1 MRPTSYASYLRL
13 PNLLA
18 AQDPTTPRDD
28 AGTWVA
34 ERFFIVCH
42 QTTELW
48 LSQVLLELDHAAR
61 CAEESSD
68 WPGTRTSLMR
78 AASIVLLL
86 THHLEQLIYLPRDRF
101 LRFRPA
107 LEGISG
113 AESEQMRELFV
124 VGLGRHAHVRTIE
137 VSLDQALARAGMRTP
152 HALGACG
159 HDECA
164 TAGALGALMEG
175 VTNWRRLHA
184 RITRYFIGG
193 RRGTGGTAGA
203 DYLDERLGGLPD
215 TAAPEARRRAAQ

>member
-13 PNLLA
+13 SNLLA
-18 AQDPTTPRDD
+18 AQDPTTPPDD
-28 AGTWVA
+28 SGTWVA

-48 LSQVLLELDHAAR
+48 LSQVLLELDLAAR
-61 CAEESSD
+61 CAAESPD
-68 WPGTRTSLMR
+68 WPTIKTSLMR

-124 VGLGRHAHVRTIE
+124 VGLGRHTHVRTISVGLE
-137 VSLDQALARAGMRTP
+137 RALARAGLPAP

-159 HDECA
+159 HDECGA
-164 TAGALGALMEG
+164 AGALEALTEG

-184 RITRYFIGG
+184 RIARYFIGG

-203 DYLDERLGGLPD
+203 DYLDERLAGLPD
-215 TAAPEARRRAAQ
+215 AEAAGRY